1 MNLTELLNLVKRGG
15 HKAAIKGDKIHVT
28 EENPHQFTSL
38 TMVGIMIQ
46 TGAKLKLK
54 YNQPK
59 PKKRG
64 GKVDIF
70 IFFA

>member
-1 MNLTELLNLVKRGG
+1 MNLNQLLNLVKRAG
-15 HKAAIKGDKIHVT
+15 HKADIKGDVVHVT

-46 TGAKLKLK
+46 TGVKLKLK

-59 PKKRG
+59 PQKRG

>member
-28 EENPHQFTSL
+28 EESQTQFTSL
-38 TMVGIMIQ
+38 TIAGIMIQ
-46 TGAKLKLK
+46 QRVKLKMI